1 LTEIQDHCYRL
12 KAKLASSAALC
23 KDSKDKEDFFERAEK
38 VDSHILAAFQELSDV
53 PDLPQSTVANRYRDD
68 AKRGQRSQPPQK
80 KRATAGGGGSAAA
93 RVSTTPASHT
103 SQPVRYA
110 VIDISDSD
118 ELEKYEQ
125 ELRNDGASS
134 SD

>member
-1 LTEIQDHCYRL
+1 M
-12 KAKLASSAALC
+12 
-23 KDSKDKEDFFERAEK
+23 
-38 VDSHILAAFQELSDV
+38 
-53 PDLPQSTVANRYRDD
+53 PDLAQSTVANRYRDD
-68 AKRGQRSQPPQK
+68 RKRGQRPKTPQK
-80 KRATAGGGGSAAA
+80 KRAKAGGGGSAAV

-118 ELEKYEQ
+118 ELQEYEQ